1 MAQVHDAMGST
12 HTTRRAPNAHSD
24 AVQEAKRLEKLQ
36 SHSSSHRSS
45 GSTERPAAPPRAAA
59 N

>member
-1 MAQVHDAMGST
+1 MAQVHDANGST
-12 HTTRRAPNAHSD
+12 HNTRRAPVAHSD

-36 SHSSSHRSS
+36 SHSSSHRTG
-45 GSTERPAAPPRAAA
+45 GSADRSRPVKDAS

>member
-36 SHSSSHRSS
+36 SHSSSHRTT
-45 GSTERPAAPPRAAA
+45 GSAERPAVPARTPA